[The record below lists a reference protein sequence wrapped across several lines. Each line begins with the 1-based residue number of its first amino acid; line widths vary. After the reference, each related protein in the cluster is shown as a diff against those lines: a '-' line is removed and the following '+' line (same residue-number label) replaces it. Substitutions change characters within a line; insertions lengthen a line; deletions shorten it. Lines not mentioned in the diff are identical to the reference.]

1 MPIWRMMTA
10 RKAAPLLPENND
22 GSSYL
27 YISLSDPTPE
37 SIHLDAPSATRRA
50 SFTRLEGTQ
59 RFRRVPSFPSASKEV
74 DTYRARTASALL
86 YNKVTFAPPGITI
99 SPLRAVRLALD
110 R

>member
-1 MPIWRMMTA
+1 MMTA

-27 YISLSDPTPE
+27 YISLNDPTPE
-37 SIHLDAPSATRRA
+37 SIQSRCRRA
-50 SFTRLEGTQ
+50 PTRCASFKRLEGTQ
-59 RFRRVPSFPSASKEV
+59 RSRRVPSFPSASKEV

-86 YNKVTFAPPGITI
+86 YNKVTFRRVGITI
-99 SPLRAVRLALD
+99 SPLHAARHAPD